1 MRRQYSR
8 QPLITE
14 KRVVLEDKPVDNNA
28 YDIKDPVPDFKD
40 GPEVKT
46 PTPYIVPPNESAS
59 KIYVPLIKNVIKQE
73 ELTWKDGY
81 TYSKIT
87 EETTWKE
94 FVLGGIELIKQK
106 AGIVVN
112 GSWKSQ
118 PFGFPNDGL
127 LQNPASMGL
136 CCPFTILGDGVSFVQ
151 KFAFNA
157 GPKNPN
163 FTLKDPMFTITNS
176 MTIIFSGNH
185 WGYAFLLRLIDNRI
199 ENAAGKYDPQVVCYS
214 PTTHT
219 IKVSCQGW
227 YNWNLQKPNATH
239 DAWYYNLSMRGEV
252 DLLYDWNKLNKGGEL
267 VTIVTDD
274 DGYFYKP

>member
-1 MRRQYSR
+1 MRRQHSR

-14 KRVVLEDKPVDNNA
+14 KPVVLEDKKVDNNT
-28 YDIKDPVPDFKD
+28 YDIKDYVPDFKD

-73 ELTWKDGY
+73 ELVWKDGY

-118 PFGFPNDGL
+118 PFLYQLNKPGNDTI
-127 LQNPASMGL
+127 PAGL
-136 CCPFTILGDGVSFVQ
+136 CCPFSILGDGVAVINQSPET
-151 KFAFNA
+151 AAERNA
-157 GPKNPN
+157 NIL
-163 FTLKDPMFTITNS
+163 LKDPMFTITNS

-185 WGYAFLLRLIDNRI
+185 WGYAFLLRLIDSRI

-227 YNWNLQKPNATH
+227 YNWNLQKPNPSH

-274 DGYFYKP
+274 NAYFLKP